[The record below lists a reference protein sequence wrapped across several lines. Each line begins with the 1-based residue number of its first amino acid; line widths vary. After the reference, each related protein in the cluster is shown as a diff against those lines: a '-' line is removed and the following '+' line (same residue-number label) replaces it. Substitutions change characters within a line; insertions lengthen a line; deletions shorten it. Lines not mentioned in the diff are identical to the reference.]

1 MPGTV
6 LGTAGGTRRHSSF
19 LHGAYI
25 LLAKRQEAMQCDS
38 RWRPAGG
45 GDGGRG
51 LGGGMESWDDGRL
64 AQEVKDVFAEET
76 TFE

>member
-1 MPGTV
+1 
-6 LGTAGGTRRHSSF
+6 
-19 LHGAYI
+19 
-25 LLAKRQEAMQCDS
+25 MQYDS